1 MSNIIVIGC
10 GRVGSQLAESLSL
23 AGHNVS
29 VIDKDRKA
37 FEFLGSDFSGVTLC
51 GIGFDVDTL
60 EKAGSDDADI
70 LIACTSSDNVNL
82 MACEVAKRLCGIP
95 RVIARLYNPTRLE
108 VYEELGIEYIVGTAL
123 IAKALVRRVEK
134 KPEDK
139 KPTEEAP
146 VATPAENG
154 GNK

>member
-10 GRVGSQLAESLSL
+10 GRVGSQLAEGLSLS
-23 AGHNVS
+23 GHNVS
-29 VIDKDRKA
+29 VIDKDPKS
-37 FEFLGSDFSGVTLC
+37 FEYLGSDFNGVTIAGL
-51 GIGFDVDTL
+51 GFDQETL
-60 EKAGSDDADI
+60 ERAGSDDADI

-123 IAKALVRRVEK
+123 IAKAILRRVEK
-134 KPEDK
+134 KPE
-139 KPTEEAP
+139 AP
-146 VATPAENG
+146 REG
-154 GNK
+154 EK